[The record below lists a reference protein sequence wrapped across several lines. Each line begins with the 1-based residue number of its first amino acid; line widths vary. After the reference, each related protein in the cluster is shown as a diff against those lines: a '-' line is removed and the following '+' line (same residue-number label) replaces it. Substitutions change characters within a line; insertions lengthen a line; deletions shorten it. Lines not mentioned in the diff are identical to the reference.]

1 MCPTTTVWFCR
12 AADSLLGLM
21 TPSSSFEGIYP
32 LCREVA
38 AEVWCLGRCPT
49 SIPSFLMVL
58 KLAKQPGTCPSLR
71 PLLVGVPRVLMS
83 TKEQMSV
90 NCMRRP

>member
-1 MCPTTTVWFCR
+1 MCPTNTAWLCR
-12 AADSLLGLM
+12 AAASLSGLM
-21 TPSSSFEGIYP
+21 TPSGSFEDIYP
-32 LCREVA
+32 LCREGA

-49 SIPSFLMVL
+49 SIPSFLTVL
-58 KLAKQPGTCPSLR
+58 KLAKQPDTRPSLR

-90 NCMRRP
+90 NCMRHP